1 VTSELPKPDDEA
13 AAGHD
18 ATIGAPSTPGTAT
31 STDTPPPGGPTGPGD
46 RPGEEATTGT
56 RVRRIILEWVVL
68 IAAALAI
75 AFLIK
80 TFLFQAF
87 YIPSGSM
94 EPTLMIGDRVLV
106 NKLSYDF
113 HDVHRGDI
121 IVFTAPPDARS
132 DGIDDLVKRV
142 IGLPG
147 ETVTARSNGGIDDVY
162 INGRRLEEPYLPA
175 GTSTTMTS
183 VPPDCGQPP
192 GGTPG
197 CVVPPGRLLVLGD
210 NRGDSKDGRFFGT
223 ITESSIVGRVFI
235 KIWPLSHLGFM

>member
-1 VTSELPKPDDEA
+1 MALRPCQGFA
-13 AAGHD
+13 AAEVNHQRRGVFEFV
-18 ATIGAPSTPGTAT
+18 AP
-31 STDTPPPGGPTGPGD
+31 
-46 RPGEEATTGT
+46 
-56 RVRRIILEWVVL
+56 
-68 IAAALAI
+68 
-75 AFLIK
+75 
-80 TFLFQAF
+80 
-87 YIPSGSM
+87 
-94 EPTLMIGDRVLV
+94 IGDFGCIQR
-106 NKLSYDF
+106 
-113 HDVHRGDI
+113 
-121 IVFTAPPDARS
+121 APRKHCVDAG
-132 DGIDDLVKRV
+132 GIDDLVKRV